1 MIHGFLFKRKVRLKV
16 NSYTGPCGK
25 VGAYGLPQGSALSPF
40 LFKFYIQDLIFTN
53 QVSHLHSCN
62 SEDIS
67 PINVL
72 KFADD
77 ATVVVFGDDTKKGV
91 AKLKYVCSELSD
103 WCSKW
108 KMVIN
113 CDSNKTDY
121 MCFAT
126 AEGNAD
132 LVPSTIPFGLKTVK
146 RVDTTCVLG
155 IRVDSKLKFDL
166 LHGQSVYSRLIHRWS
181 SILKHGNKN
190 WGLSYRVTINL
201 IKVLFLPCL
210 FYGGVVW
217 INQCSITEINKL
229 WYKILKSTLGATLNV
244 KLELC
249 DIITGLPP
257 LMVQNSVNTIKH
269 MLKLNICKNE
279 NDPLRTLVSAISG
292 STNMISS
299 LRVKIHNVFKFLQ
312 WKQCKYSSE
321 FSDSDKIIVQSSDYG
336 NFIKLSS
343 KCCSYTKS
351 AVKAYN
357 MHLWQDIA
365 TNKYLLDG
373 HSTIPTVS
381 CDALNFKY
389 TSRKIET
396 LALSLL
402 YPNNLLNSFLF
413 THFPI
418 CCETPLCGCCENV
431 QSLFHVVFE

>member
-1 MIHGFLFKRKVRLKV
+1 MLIQYGKHNRKTVLGLFLDFEKAFDSVWLKGLVVKLFDKGIQKNLLKLIHGFLFKRKVRLKV
-16 NSYTGPCGK
+16 NYYTGPCRK

-40 LFKFYIQDLIFTN
+40 LFKFYIQDLILTN

-77 ATVVVFGDDTKKGV
+77 ATVVFCGDDTKKGV

-113 CDSNKTDY
+113 CDSNKTEY
-121 MCFAT
+121 TCFAT

-132 LVPSTIPFGLKTVK
+132 LVPSTIPLGLKTVK

-155 IRVDSKLKFDL
+155 IRLDSKLKFD

-210 FYGGVVW
+210 LYGGVVW
-217 INQCSITEINKL
+217 INQRSITEINKL

-249 DIITGLPP
+249 EIITGLPP

-279 NDPLRTLVSAISG
+279 NDPSRTLVSAISG

-321 FSDSDKIIVQSSDYG
+321 FSDSNKIIVQSS
-336 NFIKLSS
+336 
-343 KCCSYTKS
+343 
-351 AVKAYN
+351 
-357 MHLWQDIA
+357 W
-365 TNKYLLDG
+365 
-373 HSTIPTVS
+373 
-381 CDALNFKY
+381 
-389 TSRKIET
+389 
-396 LALSLL
+396 
-402 YPNNLLNSFLF
+402 
-413 THFPI
+413 
-418 CCETPLCGCCENV
+418 
-431 QSLFHVVFE
+431 